1 MAFKMKGSPM
11 ERNYGIVSPAKHKK
25 YSKAKGDK
33 NDHGP
38 ELKHQSTPEAHN
50 IKAEKRVETVKKGKA
65 AYGNKDQGG
74 GVQTYKEYTDE
85 INASLKKEE

>member
-1 MAFKMKGSPM
+1 MAYSMKGSPM
-11 ERNYGIVSPAKHKK
+11 QRNYGIGSPAKHKK

-38 ELKHQSTPEAHN
+38 ELKHNDSPEAHN
-50 IKAEKRVETVKKGKA
+50 IKVKYFAKKGKPGKA
-65 AYGNKDQGG
+65 AYGNKDQGS

-85 INASLKKEE
+85 INAKKKK